1 MDQDE
6 PLTEPVGIRLRCEM
20 CGEESVVAIPAAHA
34 RYGLLACPGC
44 QTGYLV
50 LLTAVRPAPLPTLAV
65 GLQAAGQAVS
75 AS

>member
-1 MDQDE
+1 
-6 PLTEPVGIRLRCEM
+6 LTEPVGIRLHCEM

-44 QTGYLV
+44 RTGYLV
-50 LLTAVRPAPLPTLAV
+50 LLAAVRPAPLPAV
-65 GLQAAGQAVS
+65 AAGMRPAGQAVN